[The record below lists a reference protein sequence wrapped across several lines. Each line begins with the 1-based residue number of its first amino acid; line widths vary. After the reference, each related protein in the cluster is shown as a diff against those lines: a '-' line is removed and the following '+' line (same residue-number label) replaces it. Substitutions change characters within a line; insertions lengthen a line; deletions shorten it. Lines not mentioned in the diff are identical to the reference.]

1 MNMKLFQIKNIDK
14 FFEIIDSCNQKVEL
28 VSKYGDRI
36 NLKSKLAQYLAL
48 AKIFSN
54 NEIINELEL
63 VTHDPEDAQ
72 RLVRFMYDG
81 NE

>member
-1 MNMKLFQIKNIDK
+1 MKLFHVKNIDK

-28 VSKYGDRI
+28 VSKDGDRI

-54 NEIINELEL
+54 DEIINELEL
-63 VTHDPEDAQ
+63 VTNDPEDAQ
-72 RLVRFMYDG
+72 KLVKFMYEG